1 PQLVSTLESRLT
13 SSPSTDSSVD
23 WRDRAYEVALRG
35 VDEQPVL
42 GVGFGRESRFYV
54 DGQPNVIEGDPH
66 NGFLYLLAGGGVL
79 ALGGFLIVVA
89 FYLQDA
95 WRRLLSARDRT
106 ERSLVVWAVTT
117 WFVFLLHAVVEP
129 VLTYPSMIM
138 TIWILML
145 LPALVPLRKRPGRAQ
160 GLPASRPR

>member
-1 PQLVSTLESRLT
+1 MRQTTNRSDHSLGCRGRSGAADA
-13 SSPSTDSSVD
+13 DSD
-23 WRDRAYEVALRG
+23 DPRHGERAARHGHAE
-35 VDEQPVL
+35 D
-42 GVGFGRESRFYV
+42 RESFYV
-54 DGQPNVIEGDPH
+54 DGQPNLIEGDPH
-66 NGFLYLLAGGGVL
+66 NGFLYLLAGGGAL

-129 VLTYPSMIM
+129 VLTYPSMIL

-145 LPALVPLRKRPGRAQ
+145 LPVLVPLRRRPSRAQ
-160 GLPASRPR
+160 GLPASNTPR